1 MSEAFYQMSTFFNT
15 TPIGDMGGTWRA
27 GESPALASDGDP
39 ILGPATS

>member
-1 MSEAFYQMSTFFNT
+1 MIGAFYQMSIFFNT

-27 GESPALASDGDP
+27 GRSPAVASDGDP